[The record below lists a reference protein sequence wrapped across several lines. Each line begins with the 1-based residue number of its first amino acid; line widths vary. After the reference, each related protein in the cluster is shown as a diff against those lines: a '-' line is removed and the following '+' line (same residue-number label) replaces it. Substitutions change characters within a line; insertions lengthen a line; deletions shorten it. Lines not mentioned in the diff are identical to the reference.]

1 MVRAPVPKPLDTV
14 LNICFLYSS
23 LDVCKKFPREYLAAS
38 IPLPLLFRLTLRHES
53 SHADDNQLD
62 EIADIVH
69 DCGCD
74 LAFFGCQVEHLE
86 DILESLRAVVK
97 EVSR

>member
-1 MVRAPVPKPLDTV
+1 MVSYT
-14 LNICFLYSS
+14 I
-23 LDVCKKFPREYLAAS
+23 
-38 IPLPLLFRLTLRHES
+38 RLTLGHEFAC
-53 SHADDNQLD
+53 ADDNKLG

-86 DILESLRAVVK
+86 DILESLRAVVN
-97 EVSR
+97 EVSRRCLWSPHASFCACTVSDSTQVFFKDDILQG